1 LLLQQLTSHDLS
13 NDKFPF
19 RRVAEIDI
27 GFARVLCARIT
38 YVGELGYE
46 LYIPTES
53 AVHVYER
60 IIEAGRSFDL
70 THAGLRALGS
80 LRLEKGYRDYGHD
93 MDNTDTILEVGLGF
107 TCDFNKASGFVGKDA
122 VLEQKQMAEADGG
135 LKKRLAQVLVHD
147 EQPLLHHGEILWR
160 NGTRIS
166 EIRSASYAHTLGGAV
181 GLCLLESDC
190 EPITE
195 SYIADGDW
203 STEIGNQMYPCT
215 VSFRPLYDLRNEKI
229 KA

>member
-1 LLLQQLTSHDLS
+1 
-13 NDKFPF
+13 
-19 RRVAEIDI
+19 
-27 GFARVLCARIT
+27 VLCARIT

-60 IIEAGRSFDL
+60 IVEAGRSFDL

-80 LRLEKGYRDYGHD
+80 LRLEKGYRDFGHD
-93 MDNTDTILEVGLGF
+93 MDNTDTVLQVGLGF
-107 TCDFNKASGFVGKDA
+107 TCDFNKAFGFIGKDA
-122 VLEQKQMAEADGG
+122 VLEQKKLAEAGGG
-135 LKKRLAQVLVHD
+135 LKKRLAQVLVQD
-147 EQPLLHHGEILWR
+147 EEPLLHHGEVLWR
-160 NGTRIS
+160 NGVRIS

-190 EPITE
+190 VPITK
-195 SYIADGDW
+195 SFITDGDW
-203 STEIGNQMYPCT
+203 SVEIGNRMYPCT
-215 VSFRPLYDLRNEKI
+215 VSLRPLYDPKNEKI